1 MLKFLLIIVIT
12 AYVLSKIGR
21 FIFGIGMSSS
31 QNRPYYKPPG
41 GNVNVN
47 DTTAQP
53 KNKSTIKGGEYI
65 DFEEVK

>member
-1 MLKFLLIIVIT
+1 MLKLLLILVIA
-12 AYVLSKIGR
+12 AYVLSKVGR
-21 FIFGIGMSSS
+21 FIFGFGMRSS
-31 QNRPYYKPPG
+31 QNRQFYKPKG

-47 DTTAQP
+47 DISPQS